1 MDEFI
6 MRTRILLNS
15 ENSEKDVW
23 CHQKKKI
30 FTYKWDTNKYV
41 YMYINNT
48 QEYQPTL

>member
-30 FTYKWDTNKYV
+30 KD
-41 YMYINNT
+41 IHI
-48 QEYQPTL
+48 